1 MKYVITGSLGHIS
14 KPVVQK
20 LVAAGHTVTVISS
33 SADRKADIEAL
44 GATAAIGNV
53 GDQAFITATF
63 AGADAVYLM
72 IPPTF
77 ATIDWQAHL
86 RKVGDIYVAA
96 VKASGVTQV
105 VVLSSIGAHMGTG
118 AGPVDG
124 LAYLE
129 SKLNELP
136 EVNAV
141 YLRPSYFFYN
151 LYQQIDLIKHVGIVT
166 STQPA
171 EHKLIL
177 VATSD
182 IADVAVEK
190 LLALGFKGKSVQ
202 YIASD
207 DTNTWQD
214 IAKALTEAVDK
225 PGVPYVESTDEQ
237 SKAGML
243 QAGVPATNA
252 DGYVAMGQALRSNE
266 MEADYWKHKGE
277 AYIGKV
283 KLADFA
289 KEFAAA
295 YNAK

>member
-20 LVAAGHTVTVISS
+20 LVAAGHTVTVVSS

-53 GDQAFITATF
+53 DDEAFLTNTF
-63 AGADAVYLM
+63 AGADALYLM
-72 IPPTF
+72 IPPTY
-77 ATIDWQAHL
+77 AVADWQAHL
-86 RKVGDIYVAA
+86 RKVGDVYSAA

-129 SKLNELP
+129 SKLNELA

-151 LYQQIDLIKHVGIVT
+151 LYQQVDLIKHVGIVT

-171 EHKLIL
+171 DHKLIL

-182 IADVAVEK
+182 IADVAAEK

-207 DTNTWQD
+207 DSNTWQD
-214 IAKALTEAVDK
+214 IANALTEAVGK

-237 SKAGML
+237 SLAGML
-243 QAGVPATNA
+243 QAGLPATNA
-252 DGYVAMGQALRSNE
+252 EGYLAMGQALRSNE
-266 MEADYWKHKGE
+266 MEADYWKHKSE
-277 AYIGKV
+277 VYIGKV